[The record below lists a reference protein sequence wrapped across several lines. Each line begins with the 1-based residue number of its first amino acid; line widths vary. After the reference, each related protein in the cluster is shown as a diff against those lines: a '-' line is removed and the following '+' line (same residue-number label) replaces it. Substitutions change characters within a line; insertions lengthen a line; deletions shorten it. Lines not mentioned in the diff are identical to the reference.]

1 MSNDTCTALSNWEL
15 FHHLDDLEFSERLKI
30 TQNRKTIKF

>member
-15 FHHLDDLEFSERLKI
+15 FHDLEDLEFSERLKI
-30 TQNRKTIKF
+30 TQNPKIIKF